1 MKSRILTRHLPALL
15 ALLLAGPVLAADAP
29 AAALP
34 TPAPGILLDRVVAV
48 VNDGV
53 ITQSEFDE
61 RLQQAIADFRRNNN
75 AAPPPDSVL
84 RPAVLERLIM
94 DKVQYQRAQ
103 RIGIKISDEDLNA
116 QLRQLAEENGMTLDQ
131 LPAALAQQGIN
142 YASFRDNYREEIA
155 RRQVRRS
162 EVYNRVNITPREL
175 DQFMERLKKLP
186 DTEAEYNFS
195 HILIAVP
202 FEATQDDFA
211 AAKARAEEVYEKA
224 ATEDFAQLAVEYSQG
239 QTALEG
245 GQMGW
250 RAGADLPTLLAE
262 TIASLKPGE
271 VSRPIQAANGYH
283 IVRLNDL
290 RTGVGDPVQQ
300 QTHARHILLTPN
312 ALQDDA
318 TVRQRLI
325 EIRNRVLA
333 GEDFAAFAKSLS
345 EDAASAVEG
354 GDLDWLSEGQTVPE
368 FEEVMNQ
375 LAENEIS
382 EPFNSRFGWHIVQ
395 VLGRRQVDATEE
407 NLRQR
412 AFLQL
417 RQNKAD
423 QDLELWAQRLRD
435 ESYIEILIDN

>member
-333 GEDFAAFAKSLS
+333 ARTSPPS
-345 EDAASAVEG
+345 
-354 GDLDWLSEGQTVPE
+354 P
-368 FEEVMNQ
+368 
-375 LAENEIS
+375 
-382 EPFNSRFGWHIVQ
+382 
-395 VLGRRQVDATEE
+395 
-407 NLRQR
+407 R
-412 AFLQL
+412 AFP
-417 RQNKAD
+417 RMPPRPSKAAT
-423 QDLELWAQRLRD
+423 WTG
-435 ESYIEILIDN
+435 